1 MISKGNNMNKSHE
14 SNNNSHHNSNKIMK
28 EVLIGL
34 LAIVLGG
41 YNLLTFFGVITVFV
55 DIPRIVGNVILLF
68 SGFLLLITAIK
79 LYRHKYYSNKL
90 F

>member
-1 MISKGNNMNKSHE
+1 MNKSHE
-14 SNNNSHHNSNKIMK
+14 SHNNQNNSNKIMK
-28 EVLIGL
+28 EVFIGL
-34 LAIVLGG
+34 LAIALGG
-41 YNLLTFFGVITVFV
+41 YNLLTFFGFVTVFV